1 MLRINIMRSFI
12 NRLRDAGWKNINVRR
27 HTSLDNQVLK
37 RGEKTIVCI
46 EQIQLDGSLD
56 FRPQVEGLFKHL
68 IELIRRSGSHD
79 IFLPGGGEITI
90 PSFFEKYC
98 RDNGIKI
105 HIISRENIDEYNK
118 IEL

>member
-1 MLRINIMRSFI
+1 MLRINIMRGFI

-56 FRPQVEGLFKHL
+56 FSPQIEGLFKHF
-68 IELIRRSGSHD
+68 IELIRRSRSLD
-79 IFLPGGGEITI
+79 IFLPGGGEIPI

-105 HIISRENIDEYNK
+105 HIISRENIDEYNRIK
-118 IEL
+118 L

>member
-1 MLRINIMRSFI
+1 MIRINIMRSFI
-12 NRLRDAGWKNINVRR
+12 NRLRDAGWKNINVRS

-56 FRPQVEGLFKHL
+56 FKPQIEGLFNHFK
-68 IELIRRSGSHD
+68 ELIRRSGSHD
-79 IFLPGGGEITI
+79 IFLHGGGEIPI
-90 PSFFEKYC
+90 PDFFEEYC
-98 RDNGIKI
+98 RNNGIKI
-105 HIISRENIDEYNK
+105 HLISFENIDEYNR

>member
-1 MLRINIMRSFI
+1 MLRINFMRSFI

-27 HTSLDNQVLK
+27 HTSLDNQALK

-56 FRPQVEGLFKHL
+56 FNPQIEGLFKHL

-79 IFLPGGGEITI
+79 IFLPGGGEIPI
-90 PSFFEKYC
+90 PDFFIEYC
-98 RDNGIKI
+98 KNNGIKI
-105 HIISRENIDEYNK
+105 HIISVENIDEYNR
-118 IEL
+118 IDL

>member
-12 NRLRDAGWKNINVRR
+12 NRLRDAGWKNINVRS

-37 RGEKTIVCI
+37 RGEKNIVCI

-56 FRPQVEGLFKHL
+56 LKPQIEGLFNHFK
-68 IELIRRSGSHD
+68 ELIRRSGSHD
-79 IFLPGGGEITI
+79 IFLPGGGEIPI
-90 PSFFEKYC
+90 PGFFEEYC
-98 RDNGIKI
+98 RNNGIKI
-105 HIISRENIDEYNK
+105 HLISLENIDEYNR

>member
-37 RGEKTIVCI
+37 RGEKAIVCI

-56 FRPQVEGLFKHL
+56 LSPQIEGLFKHF

-79 IFLPGGGEITI
+79 IFLPGGGEIPI

-105 HIISRENIDEYNK
+105 HIISRENIDEYNRIK
-118 IEL
+118 L

>member
-1 MLRINIMRSFI
+1 MRGLI

-68 IELIRRSGSHD
+68 IELTRRSGSHD
-79 IFLPGGGEITI
+79 IFLPGGGEIPI
-90 PSFFEKYC
+90 PGFFEEYC
-98 RDNGIKI
+98 RNNGINI
-105 HIISRENIDEYNK
+105 HLISRENIYEYNK